1 MRGVNKVII
10 VGNLGADPEVR
21 QFNNG
26 GNVTNISVATSEQ
39 WNDKQTGEPR
49 EATEWHRISLFN
61 RLGEVAAQ
69 YLRKGSKVYI
79 EGSLRTRKYQDQN
92 GQERYITEIRADNMQ
107 MLDSASSARGGVANQ
122 NHQGGF
128 QSGYQS
134 GYQGGHQGYGNF
146 QNQNG
151 NPNSNQG
158 GFQNHQNTA
167 NAYQNNFNNNF
178 NNNNNNDNFNNTDNH
193 SAQQAGQNNQNQ
205 PKPNNAVA
213 MQPAPADEDIPF

>member
-107 MLDSASSARGGVANQ
+107 MLDSANSARGGVANQ
-122 NHQGGF
+122 NHQG
-128 QSGYQS
+128 GYQS

-151 NPNSNQG
+151 NPNGNQG
-158 GFQNHQNTA
+158 GVQNHQNTA
-167 NAYQNNFNNNF
+167 NAYQNNFNNNNF
-178 NNNNNNDNFNNTDNH
+178 NNNNNNNNFNNTDNH